1 MRYTLIEL
9 VQRILESMESDEV
22 STVGET
28 SESLSVAGII
38 KECYFD
44 IVGEINPAEQ
54 EGLFKLDASGD
65 NTKPALMYVP
75 STVSK
80 MRWVKYND
88 GDSLSEP
95 SYRDLSYRSN
105 EEFLYYHTGLDPD
118 ATSTE
123 TMTVTMKGTDYL
135 FQIRNDTFP
144 TYYTVFFDR
153 YVVFDAYDSDADTT
167 LTQARS
173 LGFGSLVPEFELED
187 DFVPDLD
194 PRQFQLLLNEAK
206 AQAFIELKQIENNKA
221 EKKARKNKILARQQR
236 DDNDPGWA
244 NQRHAAFGRK
254 SIAAPT
260 MDMRRAMRRGV

>member
-1 MRYTLIEL
+1 MRYTLIEM

-28 SESLSVAGII
+28 PESTSVANII

-44 IVGEINPAEQ
+44 IVGEVNPSEQ

-65 NTKPALMYVP
+65 NTKPCLMYFP

-80 MRWVKYND
+80 IRWLKYND
-88 GDSLSEP
+88 SDSLTEP

-105 EEFLYYHTGLDPD
+105 DEFTYYHTGLDSSD
-118 ATSTE
+118 TAVQ
-123 TMTVTMKGTDYL
+123 TMTVMMKDIPYL
-135 FQIRNDTFP
+135 FQIRNDSFP
-144 TYYTVFFDR
+144 RYYTIFFDR
-153 YVVFDAYDSDADTT
+153 YIVFDSFDATEEDT
-167 LTQARS
+167 LTQNRT
-173 LGFGSLVPEFELED
+173 LGFGSLVPAFEMED
-187 DFVPDLD
+187 DFIPDLD

-206 AQAFIELKQIENNKA
+206 AQAFVELKQASNEKA

-244 NQRHAAFGRK
+244 NQRHASFGRK
-254 SIAAPT
+254 RTAFNPMT
-260 MDMRRAMRRGV
+260 TAMRRGQ